1 LPVAALAQ
9 VKNVAVVETEV
20 DAASGA
26 AAEITSAEVRLITAG
41 LRREAVKNLPRD
53 KYNIMT
59 SETVQA
65 QGSAVLE
72 SCADENCVISLGAK
86 IGADYIV
93 RGIISKLRARFAL
106 SVEIYETEN
115 GNLVASSDLVSSEN
129 IVELV
134 EKAAATYA
142 EMYQTFAK
150 THRSTRKTPIM
161 YTVAVNVNP
170 TNGGAVSRNP
180 DQTYYAPGTVVYV
193 TATPANG
200 YKFAGW
206 SGGAAGTANPV
217 TVTMDGDKTLTADFQ
232 YVQKTYTLTTNVSPH
247 GGGTVVRNPDKEA
260 YSGGERVTVT
270 AVSADEYKFI
280 DWTGAVTGKRKRLT
294 VTMDGDKAVTANFY
308 KKSVTAAATEEGD
321 TADMVLVG
329 YGFFGD
335 PIYSNEWPK
344 RPERP
349 KRIKW
354 TKEDYKAD
362 TTKNALFVD
371 ALPLIYSIGSM
382 LATFSDLFGVGLQ
395 YERRLYEKLSFVGR
409 YEYFGMWDSHPE
421 SGGESH
427 IHSFET
433 HARYYPTGKA
443 FFVDGM
449 LGYYVNTISGYEEH
463 ARDGYYSDGSYSY
476 RYGGNYSYEGMYDIF
491 KWGASLGW
499 RIKFRK
505 VGGLTWELS
514 LGWDFAFNDY
524 KKFDEVHGFED
535 RLTNYGIVDSYAAFM
550 GGAGPRLVSAF
561 GWRF

>member
-1 LPVAALAQ
+1 MPVAAPAQ

-65 QGSAVLE
+65 QGGAVLE
-72 SCADENCVISLGAK
+72 SCADENCVITLGAK

-150 THRSTRKTPIM
+150 THRSTRKTPIT

-180 DQTYYAPGTVVYV
+180 DQTYYAPGTAVSV

-200 YKFAGW
+200 YKFVGW
-206 SGGAAGTANPV
+206 SGGAADAANPA

-247 GGGTVVRNPDKEA
+247 GGGTVARNPDKEA

-270 AVSADEYKFI
+270 AVSAEEYKFI

-308 KKSVTAAATEEGD
+308 KKSVTAAATEQGD
-321 TADMVLVG
+321 TAGMVLVG

-354 TKEDYKAD
+354 TKEDYMAD
-362 TTKNALFVD
+362 TTKNAVFVD
-371 ALPLIYSIGSM
+371 ALPLIYSISNMWVDWGN
-382 LATFSDLFGVGLQ
+382 LFGLGLQ
-395 YERRLYEKLSFVGR
+395 YERRLYEKLSLVGR
-409 YEYFGMWDSHPE
+409 YEYFGMWGSYSEPA
-421 SGGESH
+421 ESH

-433 HARYYPTGKA
+433 HARYYPTGKV

-449 LGYYVNTISGYEEH
+449 LGYYVNTISGYEH
-463 ARDGYYSDGSYSY
+463 YDYSDGD
-476 RYGGNYSYEGMYDIF
+476 YSYEGTYDIF

-524 KKFDEVHGFED
+524 KKFDEEEGYERSLTHHGIADGFASF
-535 RLTNYGIVDSYAAFM
+535 R